1 MHSNST
7 SGNERECVADGS
19 EVPNR
24 ERDKIDFPKRN
35 SMRRVRGLLA
45 VPRGTRNLDQKVSL
59 MGLFPLPS
67 PGSGPSLPSTL
78 IAIVTLF
85 RCHTGIS
92 QSPWRHPT
100 LIVLL
105 RRRRRHLLSCSHLR
119 TKHWR
124 SCVAQHN
131 LPSGH
136 PRNKTL
142 RMSSNC
148 RRRTRAWDAS
158 KKDAR
163 CSQSFFDRICQTEV
177 CTVITPR
184 TDSRTHTIRTYY
196 DTYLL
201 LIDGS
206 VVC

>member
-19 EVPNR
+19 EVPTVR
-24 ERDKIDFPKRN
+24 GIRFCEFHPQLH
-35 SMRRVRGLLA
+35 MRRVRGLLA
-45 VPRGTRNLDQKVSL
+45 VPRGTGNLDQKVSL
-59 MGLFPLPS
+59 MGRTFPLSPPPLPS
-67 PGSGPSLPSTL
+67 FDVTRSG
-78 IAIVTLF
+78 AH

-124 SCVAQHN
+124 SCVAQRN

-136 PRNKTL
+136 PRKMTL
-142 RMSSNC
+142 RTSSNC